1 MLRDAKLILILAIGT
16 LTVMAGAV
24 VVPNLPDLVADFQL
38 DPEIAG
44 ILVGTHFIT
53 VALSVPGFGVLSDR
67 VGSLPVL
74 VPSLLGYALFGSLG
88 AVVPGFQSLMVV
100 RALLGVSTGGLTA
113 SSMGL
118 LGKFYHGEE
127 RQQVLAYASGA
138 LAIGNI
144 LYPLIAGLLG
154 QIGWRWAFCM
164 YWLAIPFALGCLTLL
179 RREAAKLNA
188 SGDRAASAGEA
199 NASGHI
205 PLHVLVT
212 DPKVLP
218 MLLSMLLT
226 SGTIYIAFVYLPI
239 YMREELQAATAS
251 IGMVL
256 ATTAIGSG
264 CIAAFGVRR
273 LAQTFGNLTTS
284 TVAYGLLAAM
294 LLAFPNVTS
303 LPLMFAVAL
312 CFGLAL
318 GTIMPSLYGYLSS
331 RTPTRFQATIL
342 ATGTGL
348 GFLGQFLAPIA
359 LAPIVARYDI
369 ISAFWTAALF
379 ALGTGVLM
387 AWQLSQRITL
397 PNVDRSSG

>member
-1 MLRDAKLILILAIGT
+1 MLRDAKLILLLAIGT

-24 VVPNLPDLVADFQL
+24 VAPNLPSLVADFQL

-67 VGSLPVL
+67 VGALPVL
-74 VPSLLGYALFGSLG
+74 VPSLVGYALFGILG
-88 AVVPGFQSLMVV
+88 AVVPGFRSLMVV
-100 RALLGVSTGGLTA
+100 RALLGISTGGLTA

-118 LGKFYHGEE
+118 LGKFYDGEQ

-144 LYPLIAGLLG
+144 LYPLLAGLLG
-154 QIGWRWAFCM
+154 QVGWRWAFGM
-164 YWLAIPFALGCLTLL
+164 YGLAIPFALGCLSIL
-179 RREAAKLNA
+179 RRALTDF
-188 SGDRAASAGEA
+188 DRADDRPGSAATPQA
-199 NASGHI
+199 NT
-205 PLHVLVT
+205 PLRVLVT

-218 MLLSMLLT
+218 ILVAMLFT

-251 IGMVL
+251 IGLVL

-273 LAQTFGNLTTS
+273 LAHTFGTLATTIG
-284 TVAYGLLAAM
+284 AYGLMAAM
-294 LLAFPNVTS
+294 LTAFPNVTN

-312 CFGLAL
+312 GFGLAF
-318 GTIMPSLYGYLSS
+318 GTIMPSLYGHLSS
-331 RTPTRFQATIL
+331 RTPTRFQATML

-359 LAPIVARYDI
+359 LAPIVSRYDT
-369 ISAFWTAALF
+369 ISAFWTASLCAL
-379 ALGTGVLM
+379 ATGMLM
-387 AWQLSQRITL
+387 AWQLSQRVTL
-397 PNVDRSSG
+397 PNVDR